1 MLLFQ
6 THIVLGE
13 TGNVARYC
21 LKPVQAVFSCGKLYD
36 SAANSVHS
44 YDLESIFP
52 ERIERKTKAHG
63 IIFHFLAYYYKL
75 HTDHIFHPR
84 KPLVSIYLSRG

>member
-1 MLLFQ
+1 MLLFH

-21 LKPVQAVFSCGKLYD
+21 LKPVQAVFSRGELYD
-36 SAANSVHS
+36 SAADPVHG

-52 ERIERKTKAHG
+52 ERIKREERRLWGDLAFFAH
-63 IIFHFLAYYYKL
+63 KL
-75 HTDHIFHPR
+75 HTLLIDLDR
-84 KPLVSIYLSRG
+84 KLTCDM

>member
-1 MLLFQ
+1 MPLRAVDVVVC

-36 SAANSVHS
+36 STANSIHS

-52 ERIERKTKAHG
+52 ERIEKEKHHEV
-63 IIFHFLAYYYKL
+63 IL
-75 HTDHIFHPR
+75 
-84 KPLVSIYLSRG
+84 

>member
-1 MLLFQ
+1 MLLFH

-21 LKPVQAVFSCGKLYD
+21 LKPVQAVFSRGELYD
-36 SAANSVHS
+36 SAADAVHG

-52 ERIERKTKAHG
+52 GRIKRGGKKERLQDGLCVFCSQITYS
-63 IIFHFLAYYYKL
+63 F
-75 HTDHIFHPR
+75 D
-84 KPLVSIYLSRG
+84 